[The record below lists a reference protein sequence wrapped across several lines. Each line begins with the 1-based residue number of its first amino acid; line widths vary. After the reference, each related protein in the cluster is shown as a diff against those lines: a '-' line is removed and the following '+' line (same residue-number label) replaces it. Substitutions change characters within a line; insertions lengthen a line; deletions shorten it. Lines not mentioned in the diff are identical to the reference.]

1 MTILVIFSSLESYYS
16 DIQMYILLNIK
27 HHLIKF
33 SFMTILHTKWNSF
46 YKYIHKWLE
55 QIFFKYFKIYS
66 ILKNLLQIF
75 ILNTHNVNKK
85 LVIFFTYILLTHYF
99 CFQVKRFSYTTS
111 TEDSTS
117 SPQTWSM
124 ERKCT
129 SKCDPGCIVIGERTK
144 LSACTTCCEQSFC
157 NVGTGA
163 ANELTINWIDLFLAL
178 VLQITL
184 TIIIHPSW
192 HCKRNDSQFSL

>member
-1 MTILVIFSSLESYYS
+1 MADNKSVI
-16 DIQMYILLNIK
+16 ITCLLIV
-27 HHLIKF
+27 
-33 SFMTILHTKWNSF
+33 T
-46 YKYIHKWLE
+46 
-55 QIFFKYFKIYS
+55 S
-66 ILKNLLQIF
+66 IAIVDGQ
-75 ILNTHNVNKK
+75 
-85 LVIFFTYILLTHYF
+85 LLTTEHRTHAASERVNDLWCYQCETMEDGERCSNLTGNYSAF
-99 CFQVKRFSYTTS
+99 EYKCTGDKRTCMVKRFSYTTS

-184 TIIIHPSW
+184 TIIIHPS
-192 HCKRNDSQFSL
+192 

>member
-1 MTILVIFSSLESYYS
+1 M
-16 DIQMYILLNIK
+16 
-27 HHLIKF
+27 
-33 SFMTILHTKWNSF
+33 
-46 YKYIHKWLE
+46 
-55 QIFFKYFKIYS
+55 
-66 ILKNLLQIF
+66 
-75 ILNTHNVNKK
+75 NKK

-184 TIIIHPSW
+184 TIIIHPS
-192 HCKRNDSQFSL
+192 